1 MPTDEESV
9 QLMVPQHSQENG
21 RKVSYGLSP
30 HQNGNGSMGG
40 INFQSD
46 NMGLLRSVCIHLDS
60 IPNVSN
66 LMFIISLL

>member
-30 HQNGNGSMGG
+30 HQNGNGS

-46 NMGLLRSVCIHLDS
+46 NMGLLRFVCIHLES

-66 LMFIISLL
+66 LVFIISLL